1 MIHLFFLAGPLM
13 DYHFMIKPYKI
24 PMYFEILRPYLI
36 MLCSFRYAQI
46 LIGFCWFLAAMAIYL
61 SIWVAPSDFQ
71 QGENYRIIYIH
82 VPAAWMSLLI
92 YIAMAISSVLFLL
105 TKHPLFQLFSRSGAK
120 IGALFT
126 LCTLLTGGFWGKP
139 MWGTFWVWDA
149 RLTSVLILFFIYL
162 GALRFQQFSADV
174 ASIFICIGL
183 INIPIIKFS
192 VNWWNTLHQPSSI
205 SQFGT
210 SIHISMLIPIL
221 LILTSFF
228 CLSGIFFILETRQI
242 ILSFSIFSVKSQINP
257 QNNNKK
263 QVNNQSSKST

>member
-1 MIHLFFLAGPLM
+1 MYVPL
-13 DYHFMIKPYKI
+13 
-24 PMYFEILRPYLI
+24 LRPFFF
-36 MLCSFRYAQI
+36 MCCSFRYAQI
-46 LIGFCWFLAAMAIYL
+46 LIGFCWFLTAMAIYL

-71 QGENYRIIYIH
+71 QGENYRIIYVH

-105 TKHPLFQLFSRSGAK
+105 TKHPLFQLFSKTGAK

-126 LCTLLTGGFWGKP
+126 LFTLVTGVFWGKP

-162 GALRFQQFSADV
+162 GALRFQEFSADV

-210 SIHISMLIPIL
+210 SIHISMLIPIF
-221 LILTSFF
+221 LIFASFF
-228 CLSGIFFILETRQI
+228 FLSGILFILETRQI
-242 ILSFSIFSVKSQINP
+242 IISFYFQRKSQ
-257 QNNNKK
+257 
-263 QVNNQSSKST
+263 